1 MWAWTIKWNIKDRG
15 GVLMLDIKNL
25 TIRLKESG
33 FTLVDRLTFTVKPG
47 DKIALI
53 GQEGTGKTTLLDC
66 LTDVEA
72 PFHVEMKG
80 DIRKKGVIGR
90 LEQDITERYA
100 KTRTLDF
107 FVKDDPRQEPL
118 PERYEMLKN
127 LREVLNRLGFPMEAY
142 HDDKRIGD
150 YSGGEAVKLGIAR
163 LLMRDVE
170 ILLLD
175 EPTNDLDFET
185 ILFLEDFIREE
196 ERPILFVSHDERLL
210 ENTANGVIYL
220 QRIRKRKKAM
230 TDCWRGT
237 FKEFADQRLRRFE
250 SDLMIAKKQRAE
262 YKKKMERFR
271 QIYQKVAHEQDQTVR
286 NPEKA
291 RLLKKKIK
299 HLKSI
304 EKNIEREKEDFK
316 EIPEPEE
323 PIDIAFSESVT
334 LPAGRRVGDFHI
346 DKLEIDGRKLSRDI
360 RLVVRGPMKVAI
372 TGANGSGKTTLL
384 KALRDS
390 LSEKENLRVGYMPQ
404 DHKELENESTVLTF
418 LGVADRRTEGRVR
431 KMLGA
436 LGFERE
442 EMVVPVFS
450 LSGGQ
455 KTKLCLLRMILEER
469 NVLLLDEPTRNLSP
483 LSAPRVR
490 SVLSGFQ
497 GAIIAV
503 THDRAFIEE
512 VFDEMYRLDS
522 QGLHRI

>member
-1 MWAWTIKWNIKDRG
+1 
-15 GVLMLDIKNL
+15 MLDIKNL
-25 TIRLKESG
+25 TIRLKKSG
-33 FTLVDRLTFTVKPG
+33 FPLVDALSFTVNPG

-66 LTDVEA
+66 LEEGEP
-72 PFHVEMKG
+72 PFHVEMTG

-90 LEQDITERYA
+90 LEQDISLRYA
-100 KTRTLDF
+100 RTRTLDF
-107 FVKDDPRQEPL
+107 FVQDVGRKEPL
-118 PERYEMLKN
+118 PERFEMLKD
-127 LREVLNRLGFPMEAY
+127 LQETLNRLGFPMEAY
-142 HDDKRIGD
+142 HDEKRIGD

-163 LLMRDVE
+163 LLMRDAE

-196 ERPILFVSHDERLL
+196 ERPVLFVSHDERLL
-210 ENTANGVIYL
+210 ENTANGVIHL
-220 QRIRKRKKAM
+220 QRVRKRRQAK
-230 TDCWRGT
+230 TDTWRGT
-237 FKEFADQRLRRFE
+237 FKDFVAHRIQSFE
-250 SDLMIAKKQRAE
+250 SDLMIARKQRAE

-271 QIYQKVAHEQDQTVR
+271 RIYQKVAHEQDQTVR

-299 HLKSI
+299 HLKSV
-304 EKNIEREKEDFK
+304 EKNIEREKESFK

-323 PIDIAFSESVT
+323 PIDIAFPDTVR
-334 LPAGRRVGDFHI
+334 LPARRRVADFHI
-346 DKLEIDGRKLSRDI
+346 DKLEIAGRELSRDI
-360 RLVVRGPMKVAI
+360 RLMVQGPAKVAI

-384 KALRDS
+384 KALRDA
-390 LSEKENLRVGYMPQ
+390 LAEKENLRVGYMPQ
-404 DHKELENESTVLTF
+404 DYNELDGDQPVLTF
-418 LGVADRRTEGRVR
+418 LGVTDRKTEGRVR

-442 EMVVPVFS
+442 EMVMSVDS

-455 KTKLCLLRMILEER
+455 KTKLCLLRMILEEK

-490 SVLSGFQ
+490 SVLSGFG

-512 VFDEMYRLDS
+512 VFDEMYRLDVR
-522 QGLHRI
+522 GLHRI

>member
-1 MWAWTIKWNIKDRG
+1 
-15 GVLMLDIKNL
+15 MLDIRNL
-25 TIRLKESG
+25 DIRLKKSG
-33 FTLVDRLTFTVKPG
+33 HTLVTGLSFTLNPG

-66 LTDVEA
+66 LQEEEV
-72 PFHVEMKG
+72 PFHVELTG

-100 KTRTLDF
+100 DKRTMDF
-107 FVKDDPRQEPL
+107 FVQDDDHPDLL
-118 PERYEMLKN
+118 PERYEMLKDLGMILQR
-127 LREVLNRLGFPMEAY
+127 LRFPMEAY

-150 YSGGEAVKLGIAR
+150 YSGGEAVKLGLAR
-163 LLMRDVE
+163 LLMREVE

-185 ILFLEDFIREE
+185 ILFLEDFIRT
-196 ERPILFVSHDERLL
+196 ERRPVLYVSHDERLL
-210 ENTANGVIYL
+210 ENTANGIIHL
-220 QRIRKRKKAM
+220 QRVRKRKQAK
-230 TDCWRGT
+230 TEFYRGT
-237 FKEFADQRLRRFE
+237 FKEFVDHRVRRFD

-271 QIYQKVAHEQDQTVR
+271 RIYQKVAHEQDQTVR

-304 EKNIEREKEDFK
+304 EKNIERDKEDFK
-316 EIPEPEE
+316 QIPEPEE
-323 PIDIAFSESVT
+323 PIDISFPKSVS
-334 LPAGRRVGDFHI
+334 LPKGRTVVDFHI
-346 DKLEIDGRKLSRDI
+346 DNLEVAGRTLSRDV
-360 RLVVRGPMKVAI
+360 RLLVKGPEKIAI
-372 TGANGSGKTTLL
+372 TGANGTGKTTLL
-384 KALRDS
+384 KALCATLAD
-390 LSEKENLRVGYMPQ
+390 KENLKVGYVPQ
-404 DHKELENESTVLTF
+404 DYEELDGEQPVLSF
-418 LGVADRRTEGRVR
+418 FGVTDKKTETKVR

-436 LGFERE
+436 LGFERQ
-442 EMVVPVFS
+442 EMVVPVGS

-455 KTKLCLLRMILEER
+455 KTKLCLLRMILQEH

-490 SVLSGFQ
+490 NVLSDFQ

-512 VFDEMYRLDS
+512 VFDEIYRLDAR
-522 QGLHRI
+522 GLHRM